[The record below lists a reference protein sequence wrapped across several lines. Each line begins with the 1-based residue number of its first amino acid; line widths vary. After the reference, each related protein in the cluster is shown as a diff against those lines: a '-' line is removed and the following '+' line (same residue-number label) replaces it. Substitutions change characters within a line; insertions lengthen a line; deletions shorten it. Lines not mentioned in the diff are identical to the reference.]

1 MESIIFACQGG
12 ERNPFV
18 KESEVKECI
27 ETYAEAIQNAN
38 IGYNDQNA
46 IIDKCHN
53 QCSYLQGYV
62 NDAGASY
69 RKCLL
74 DCTLKSN
81 LMPNISNQRI
91 LNPEVTSIPIDY
103 QNISNPEVTS
113 IPVSNQRN
121 SEIKNEDISLFW
133 YFLGFLF
140 IIALIFIFKNLN

>member
-27 ETYAEAIQNAN
+27 ETYTDAIKNSN

-81 LMPNISNQRI
+81 LMPNIRNQRI
-91 LNPEVTSIPIDY
+91 LNPEVTSIPFDQSIR
-103 QNISNPEVTS
+103 NPEVTS
-113 IPVSNQRN
+113 IPVSNQSN
-121 SEIKNEDISLFW
+121 SEIKKEDNSILW
-133 YFLGFLF
+133 YIIGFLF

>member
-12 ERNPFV
+12 ERNHFV

-27 ETYAEAIQNAN
+27 ETYAEAIKNSN

-81 LMPNISNQRI
+81 LMPNIGNKRI
-91 LNPEVTSIPIDY
+91 RNPEVTST
-103 QNISNPEVTS
+103 PEVTS
-113 IPVSNQRN
+113 IPVSNQSN
-121 SEIKNEDISLFW
+121 SEIKKEDNSLFW